1 VQLVER
7 LMVLK
12 ITSLKAYLNYIDP
25 GICLVDGVG
34 IIQMVE
40 LLHIEG
46 DFNSIMEELEDVSD
60 AFALSDED

>member
-1 VQLVER
+1 
-7 LMVLK
+7 MVLK
-12 ITSLKAYLNYIDP
+12 ITSLKAYLNYIP

-46 DFNSIMEELEDVSD
+46 DFIASWKN
-60 AFALSDED
+60 

>member
-1 VQLVER
+1 MQLVER

-12 ITSLKAYLNYIDP
+12 ITSLKVYLNYIDP

-46 DFNSIMEELEDVSD
+46 DFNGIMEELEDVSD